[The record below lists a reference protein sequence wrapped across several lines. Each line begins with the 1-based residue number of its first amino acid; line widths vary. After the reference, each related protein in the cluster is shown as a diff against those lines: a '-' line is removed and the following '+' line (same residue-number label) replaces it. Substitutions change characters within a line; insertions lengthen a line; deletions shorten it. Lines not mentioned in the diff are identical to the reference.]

1 MNFKKILGIA
11 VVCTLCACSSA
22 QKEDPLAPRPVK
34 QDPAIEQQAKANARL
49 YSQTPAQMYKSQKLP
64 SVTYDF
70 DSIRPPEYAYEFL
83 DKLAKVMNEH
93 KTLHLIIQG
102 HADLIGSDE
111 YNYWLSGA
119 RAAAMKSYLVS
130 RGINADRIRIHAY
143 GKERPITLDN
153 SSAGRR
159 ANRRVE
165 FQFTTRE
172 WHAIY

>member
-1 MNFKKILGIA
+1 MNLKMILGVGA
-11 VVCTLCACSSA
+11 LCALCACASA
-22 QKEDPLAPRPVK
+22 QKEDTETPRPVK
-34 QDPAIEQQAKANARL
+34 QDPAIEEQAKENARL
-49 YSQTPAQMYKSQKLP
+49 YSQTPAQMYKSHKLP
-64 SVTYDF
+64 SITYDF

-83 DKLAKVMNEH
+83 DKVAKVMKEH
-93 KTLHLIIQG
+93 ESLHLIVQG
-102 HADLIGSDE
+102 HADIVGSDE
-111 YNYWLSGA
+111 YNYWISGA

-130 RGINADRIRIHAY
+130 RGVNAERIRIHAY

-172 WHAIY
+172 WNSIY

>member
-1 MNFKKILGIA
+1 MDFKKILGVA

-22 QKEDPLAPRPVK
+22 QKEDTAASRPTK
-34 QDPAIEQQAKANARL
+34 QDPAIEEQAKENARL
-49 YSQTPAQMYKSQKLP
+49 YNQTPAQMYKSHKLP
-64 SVTYDF
+64 SITYDF
-70 DSIRPPEYAYEFL
+70 DSIRPPEHAYEFL
-83 DKLAKVMNEH
+83 DKLAQVMKEH
-93 KTLHLIIQG
+93 EPLHLIIQG
-102 HADLIGSDE
+102 HADLIGGDE

-143 GKERPITLDN
+143 GKERPITLDT

-165 FQFTTRE
+165 FQFTTRN
-172 WHAIY
+172 WNAIY